1 MFINVYQP
9 SINFIIII
17 IIIDMYDCVVF
28 TLILVP
34 FYFKT

>member
-9 SINFIIII
+9 SINYIIIV
-17 IIIDMYDCVVF
+17 IIIDINDCVVF